1 LARLFWPHVSPVPLP
16 LDPTYVADGLM
27 TANGSDFLQDE
38 LFQRSY
44 AAGKATGSWWNHDL
58 QWRAYVICWAAMH
71 GKSVEGDFV
80 ECGVHKGGYS
90 RMLAEYIG
98 LEQLPHKKL
107 YLFDTYTGI
116 PEQHLDSSSAKAF
129 PSVYGDSYQDVLQTF
144 AGYSNAVVVQG
155 IVPDVLREVD
165 IERVCYLSIDLNCV
179 GPTVA
184 AAEHFWPR
192 MSPGAVI
199 VLDDYNFR
207 LFADQKAALDTWAGK
222 TGVRILSLPTGQGL
236 LIKS

>member
-1 LARLFWPHVSPVPLP
+1 LP

-38 LFQRSY
+38 LFRRSY
-44 AAGKATGSWWNHDL
+44 AAGKATGSWWTADI
-58 QWRAYVICWAAMH
+58 QWRAYVVCWAAMH
-71 GKSVEGDFV
+71 GKAIEGDFV

-98 LEQLPHKKL
+98 LETLPHKKL

-116 PEQHLDSSSAKAF
+116 PKRDLNTPSAKAF
-129 PSVYGDSYQDVLQTF
+129 ATVYGDSYQDVLQTF

-155 IVPDVLREVD
+155 VVPEVLREVD
-165 IERVCYLSIDLNCV
+165 IKRVCYLSIDMNCV

-184 AAEHFWPR
+184 AAEYFWPR
-192 MSPGAVI
+192 MSCGAAI

-207 LFADQKAALDTWAGK
+207 FFADQKAALDAWAA
-222 TGVRILSLPTGQGL
+222 TVGVQILSLPTGQGF
-236 LIKS
+236 LIKP

>member
-1 LARLFWPHVSPVPLP
+1 LP

-44 AAGKATGSWWNHDL
+44 AAGKATGSWWNYDL
-58 QWRAYVICWAAMH
+58 QWRAYVVCWAAMH
-71 GKSVEGDFV
+71 GKPIDGDFV

-98 LEQLPHKKL
+98 LGQLPHKKL

-116 PEQHLDSSSAKAF
+116 PERHLDSPSAKAF
-129 PSVYGDSYQDVLQTF
+129 ASIYGDSCEGVLQTF

-179 GPTVA
+179 GPSVA
-184 AAEHFWPR
+184 ATDYFWPR
-192 MSPGAVI
+192 MSRGAAI

-207 LFADQKAALDTWAGK
+207 FFADQKAALDAWAAK

-236 LIKS
+236 VIKS